1 MSAQVDRIGEALR
14 ARGWTLAVA
23 ESCTGGMIGARV
35 TAVSGSSD
43 YFVGGVIA
51 YADATKVAL
60 LGVGEAEMAREGA
73 VSDEVARQMAAGVRT
88 RLDADIALSVTG
100 VAGPRGG
107 TLGKPVGTVHMGL
120 ATRDEV
126 RAEHVCFDGGREEI
140 REATC
145 RWALDVLETR
155 LRES

>member
-60 LGVGEAEMAREGA
+60 LGVDEAEMAREGA

-107 TLGKPVGTVHMGL
+107 TPGKPGKMAKYLFLHS
-120 ATRDEV
+120 ATKMY
-126 RAEHVCFDGGREEI
+126 
-140 REATC
+140 TC
-145 RWALDVLETR
+145 RIITQITQWQHCNR
-155 LRES
+155 LL